1 MRKIF
6 KVALFLMLISS
17 FSFSKELIIKDVLDR
32 EVKLNL
38 PLKRIALGFY
48 YTDYL
53 AVGGAKS
60 LDKVVGFSKAV
71 WTDWTPASWEVY
83 KKALPKLDTL
93 ADFGEVEVGTF
104 SVEKVLSLKPDLLI
118 LAAWQYQVLEFD
130 LEPIMEANIPIV
142 VLDYNKE
149 KVELHAKSTEL
160 LGVIT
165 GEEKRAEEL
174 VKFYK
179 NTAQEVANRI
189 EKAQLPKPKI
199 YIEFGNKGPNET
211 GFTYG
216 KDMWGSLIDLAGGDN
231 IAAPFVKQWAP
242 INPEQVIVSKPDV
255 IMIAGRETELKK
267 NKEAMVMGFNIEE
280 APFVKQWAPINPEQ
294 VIVSKPDVIMI
305 AGRETELKKNKEAMV
320 MGFNIEEKEALR
332 RLEAYKNRPGW
343 SELPAIKENRLY
355 GLYMGASRTLA
366 DAAMIQYIAK
376 ALYPNLF
383 EDIDPIKTYIDFHKT
398 YLPIVPEG
406 TFGIRAQ

>member
-6 KVALFLMLISS
+6 KIALFLMLVSS
-17 FSFSKELIIKDVLDR
+17 FSFSKEVILKDVLDR

-38 PLKRIALGFY
+38 PIKRIALGFY
-48 YTDYL
+48 YTDFL
-53 AVGGAKS
+53 AVGGVKA

-71 WTDWTPASWEVY
+71 WTDWTPASWELY
-83 KKALPKLDTL
+83 SKTLPQLNSI

-130 LEPIMEANIPIV
+130 LEPIIEANIPII

-165 GEEKRAEEL
+165 GEEKRAKEL
-174 VKFYK
+174 IDFYK
-179 NTAQEVANRI
+179 NTANEVVSRI

-216 KDMWGSLIDLAGGDN
+216 KDMWGALIDLAGGEN

-267 NKEAMVMGFNIEE
+267 NQEAMVMGFNI
-280 APFVKQWAPINPEQ
+280 
-294 VIVSKPDVIMI
+294 D
-305 AGRETELKKNKEAMV
+305 
-320 MGFNIEEKEALR
+320 EKEALK

-343 SELPAIKENRLY
+343 SALPAIKNNKLY

-376 ALYPNLF
+376 ALYPSLF
-383 EDIDPIKTYIDFHKT
+383 EDIDPIQTYINFHKN
-398 YLPIVPEG
+398 YLPVIPKG
-406 TFGIRAQ
+406 TFGVQAK

>member
-1 MRKIF
+1 MQKIF

-17 FSFSKELIIKDVLDR
+17 FSFSKEVILKDVLDR

-38 PLKRIALGFY
+38 PVKRIALGFY
-48 YTDYL
+48 YTDFL
-53 AVGGAKS
+53 AVGGVKA
-60 LDKVVGFSKAV
+60 LGKVVGFSKTV
-71 WTDWTPASWEVY
+71 WTDWTPASWELY
-83 KKALPKLDTL
+83 SKTLPQLNSI

-130 LEPIMEANIPIV
+130 LEPIIEANIPII

-165 GEEKRAEEL
+165 GEEKRAKEL
-174 VKFYK
+174 IDFYK
-179 NTAQEVANRI
+179 NTANEVASRI

-216 KDMWGSLIDLAGGDN
+216 KDMWGALIDLAGGEN

-242 INPEQVIVSKPDV
+242 INPEQVLISKPDV

-267 NKEAMVMGFNIEE
+267 NQEAMVMGFNI
-280 APFVKQWAPINPEQ
+280 
-294 VIVSKPDVIMI
+294 D
-305 AGRETELKKNKEAMV
+305 
-320 MGFNIEEKEALR
+320 EKEALK

-343 SELPAIKENRLY
+343 SALPAIKDNRLY

-376 ALYPNLF
+376 ALYPSLF
-383 EDIDPIKTYIDFHKT
+383 EDIDPIQTYIDYHKT
-398 YLPIVPEG
+398 YLPVVPQG
-406 TFGIRAQ
+406 TFGIQAK

>member
-6 KVALFLMLISS
+6 KVALFLMLVSS
-17 FSFSKELIIKDVLDR
+17 FSFSKEVILKDVLDR

-38 PLKRIALGFY
+38 PAKRIALGFY
-48 YTDYL
+48 YTDFL
-53 AVGGAKS
+53 AVGGVKS

-71 WTDWTPASWEVY
+71 WTDWTPASWELY
-83 KKALPKLDTL
+83 SKTLPQLNSI

-130 LEPIMEANIPIV
+130 LEPIIEANIPII

-165 GEEKRAEEL
+165 GEEKRAKEL
-174 VKFYK
+174 IDFYK
-179 NTAQEVANRI
+179 NTANEVANRI

-216 KDMWGSLIDLAGGDN
+216 KDMWGALIDLAGGEN

-267 NKEAMVMGFNIEE
+267 NQEAMVMGFNI
-280 APFVKQWAPINPEQ
+280 
-294 VIVSKPDVIMI
+294 D
-305 AGRETELKKNKEAMV
+305 
-320 MGFNIEEKEALR
+320 EKEALK

-343 SELPAIKENRLY
+343 SALPAIKDNKLY

-376 ALYPNLF
+376 ALYPSLF
-383 EDIDPIKTYIDFHKT
+383 EDIDPIQTYINFHKN
-398 YLPIVPEG
+398 YLPVIPKG
-406 TFGIRAQ
+406 TFGVQAK

>member
-1 MRKIF
+1 MFKKYLKLFFIILGIF
-6 KVALFLMLISS
+6 GANLTLA
-17 FSFSKELIIKDVLDR
+17 KEIVVKDVLDR

-38 PLKRIALGFY
+38 PAKRIALGFY
-48 YTDYL
+48 YTDFL
-53 AVGGAKS
+53 AVGGVKS

-71 WTDWTPASWEVY
+71 WTDWTPASWELY
-83 KKALPKLDTL
+83 SKTLPQLNSI

-130 LEPIMEANIPIV
+130 LEPIIEANIPII

-165 GEEKRAEEL
+165 GEEKRAKEL
-174 VKFYK
+174 IDFYK
-179 NTAQEVANRI
+179 NTANEVASRI

-216 KDMWGSLIDLAGGDN
+216 KDMWGALIDLAGGEN

-267 NKEAMVMGFNIEE
+267 NQEAMVMGFNI
-280 APFVKQWAPINPEQ
+280 
-294 VIVSKPDVIMI
+294 D
-305 AGRETELKKNKEAMV
+305 
-320 MGFNIEEKEALR
+320 EKEALK

-343 SELPAIKENRLY
+343 SALPAIKDNKLY

-376 ALYPNLF
+376 ALYPSLF
-383 EDIDPIKTYIDFHKT
+383 EDIDPIQTYINFHKN
-398 YLPIVPEG
+398 YLPVIPKG
-406 TFGIRAQ
+406 TFGVQAK

>member
-1 MRKIF
+1 MFKKYLKLFFIILGIF
-6 KVALFLMLISS
+6 GANLTLA
-17 FSFSKELIIKDVLDR
+17 KEIVVKDVLDR

-38 PLKRIALGFY
+38 PAKRIALGFY
-48 YTDYL
+48 YTDFL
-53 AVGGAKS
+53 AVGGVKA

-71 WTDWTPASWEVY
+71 WTDWTPASWELY
-83 KKALPKLDTL
+83 SKTLPQLNSI

-130 LEPIMEANIPIV
+130 LEPIIEANIPII

-165 GEEKRAEEL
+165 GEEKRAKEL
-174 VKFYK
+174 IDFYK
-179 NTAQEVANRI
+179 NTANEVTNRI

-216 KDMWGSLIDLAGGDN
+216 KDMWGALIDLAGGEN
-231 IAAPFVKQWAP
+231 IATPFVKQWAP

-267 NKEAMVMGFNIEE
+267 NQEAMVMGFNI
-280 APFVKQWAPINPEQ
+280 
-294 VIVSKPDVIMI
+294 D
-305 AGRETELKKNKEAMV
+305 
-320 MGFNIEEKEALR
+320 EKEALK

-343 SELPAIKENRLY
+343 SALPAIKDNKLY

-376 ALYPNLF
+376 ALYPSLF
-383 EDIDPIKTYIDFHKT
+383 EDIDPIQTYINFHKN
-398 YLPIVPEG
+398 YLPVIPKG
-406 TFGIRAQ
+406 TFGVQAK

>member
-1 MRKIF
+1 MFKKYLKLFFIILGIF
-6 KVALFLMLISS
+6 GANLTLA
-17 FSFSKELIIKDVLDR
+17 KEIVVKDVLDR

-38 PLKRIALGFY
+38 PAKRIALGFY
-48 YTDYL
+48 YTDFL
-53 AVGGAKS
+53 AVGGVKS

-71 WTDWTPASWEVY
+71 WTDWTPASWELY
-83 KKALPKLDTL
+83 SKTLPQLNSI

-130 LEPIMEANIPIV
+130 LEPIIEANIPII

-165 GEEKRAEEL
+165 GEEKRAKEL
-174 VKFYK
+174 IDFYK
-179 NTAQEVANRI
+179 NTANEVANRI

-216 KDMWGSLIDLAGGDN
+216 KDMWGALIDLAGGEN

-267 NKEAMVMGFNIEE
+267 NQEAMVMGFNI
-280 APFVKQWAPINPEQ
+280 
-294 VIVSKPDVIMI
+294 D
-305 AGRETELKKNKEAMV
+305 
-320 MGFNIEEKEALR
+320 EKEALK

-343 SELPAIKENRLY
+343 SALPAIKDNKLY

-376 ALYPNLF
+376 ALYPSLF
-383 EDIDPIKTYIDFHKT
+383 EDIDPIQTYINFHKN
-398 YLPIVPEG
+398 YLPVIPKG
-406 TFGIRAQ
+406 TFGVQTK

>member
-6 KVALFLMLISS
+6 KVALFLMLVSS
-17 FSFSKELIIKDVLDR
+17 FSFSKEVILKDVLDR

-38 PLKRIALGFY
+38 PAKRIALGFY
-48 YTDYL
+48 YTDFL
-53 AVGGAKS
+53 AVGGVKS

-71 WTDWTPASWEVY
+71 WTDWTPASWELY
-83 KKALPKLDTL
+83 SKTLPQLNSI

-130 LEPIMEANIPIV
+130 LEPIIEANIPII

-165 GEEKRAEEL
+165 GEEKRAKEL
-174 VKFYK
+174 IDFYK
-179 NTAQEVANRI
+179 NTANEVANRI

-216 KDMWGSLIDLAGGDN
+216 KDMWGALIDLAGGEN

-267 NKEAMVMGFNIEE
+267 NQEAMVMGFNI
-280 APFVKQWAPINPEQ
+280 
-294 VIVSKPDVIMI
+294 D
-305 AGRETELKKNKEAMV
+305 
-320 MGFNIEEKEALR
+320 EKEALK

-343 SELPAIKENRLY
+343 SALPAIKDNKLY

-376 ALYPNLF
+376 ALYPSLF
-383 EDIDPIKTYIDFHKT
+383 EDIDPIQTYINFHKN
-398 YLPIVPEG
+398 YLPVIPEG
-406 TFGIRAQ
+406 TFGIQAK

>member
-1 MRKIF
+1 MFKKYLKLFFIILGIF
-6 KVALFLMLISS
+6 GANLTLA
-17 FSFSKELIIKDVLDR
+17 KEIVVKDVLDR

-38 PLKRIALGFY
+38 PAKRIALGFY
-48 YTDYL
+48 YTDFL
-53 AVGGAKS
+53 AVGGVKA

-71 WTDWTPASWEVY
+71 WTDWTPASWELY
-83 KKALPKLDTL
+83 SKTLPQLNSI

-130 LEPIMEANIPIV
+130 LEPIIEANIPII

-165 GEEKRAEEL
+165 GEEKRAKEL
-174 VKFYK
+174 IDFYK
-179 NTAQEVANRI
+179 NTANEVANRI

-216 KDMWGSLIDLAGGDN
+216 KDMWGALIDLAGGEN

-267 NKEAMVMGFNIEE
+267 NQEAMVMGFNI
-280 APFVKQWAPINPEQ
+280 
-294 VIVSKPDVIMI
+294 D
-305 AGRETELKKNKEAMV
+305 
-320 MGFNIEEKEALR
+320 EKEALK

-343 SELPAIKENRLY
+343 SALPAIKDNKLY

-376 ALYPNLF
+376 ALYPSLF
-383 EDIDPIKTYIDFHKT
+383 EDIDPIQTYINFHKN
-398 YLPIVPEG
+398 YLPVIPKG
-406 TFGIRAQ
+406 TFGVQAK

>member
-1 MRKIF
+1 MFKKYLKLFFIILGIF
-6 KVALFLMLISS
+6 GANLTLA
-17 FSFSKELIIKDVLDR
+17 KEIVVKDVLDR

-38 PLKRIALGFY
+38 PAKRIALGFY
-48 YTDYL
+48 YTDFL
-53 AVGGAKS
+53 AVGGVKS

-71 WTDWTPASWEVY
+71 WTDWTPASWELY
-83 KKALPKLDTL
+83 SKTLPQLNSI

-130 LEPIMEANIPIV
+130 LEPIIEANIPII

-165 GEEKRAEEL
+165 GEEKRAKEL
-174 VKFYK
+174 IDFYK
-179 NTAQEVANRI
+179 NTANEVANRI
-189 EKAQLPKPKI
+189 EKAQLHKPKI

-216 KDMWGSLIDLAGGDN
+216 KDMWGALIDLAGGEN

-267 NKEAMVMGFNIEE
+267 NQEAMVMGFNI
-280 APFVKQWAPINPEQ
+280 
-294 VIVSKPDVIMI
+294 D
-305 AGRETELKKNKEAMV
+305 
-320 MGFNIEEKEALR
+320 EKEALK

-343 SELPAIKENRLY
+343 NALPAIKDNKLY

-376 ALYPNLF
+376 ALYPSLF
-383 EDIDPIKTYIDFHKT
+383 EDIDPIQTYINFHKN
-398 YLPIVPEG
+398 YLPVIPKG
-406 TFGIRAQ
+406 TFGVQTK

>member
-6 KVALFLMLISS
+6 KVALFLMLVSS
-17 FSFSKELIIKDVLDR
+17 FSFSKEVILKDVLDR

-38 PLKRIALGFY
+38 PAKRIALGFY
-48 YTDYL
+48 YTDFL
-53 AVGGAKS
+53 AVGGVKS

-71 WTDWTPASWEVY
+71 WTDWTPASWELY
-83 KKALPKLDTL
+83 SKTLPQLNSI

-130 LEPIMEANIPIV
+130 LEPIIEANIPII

-165 GEEKRAEEL
+165 GEEKRAKEL
-174 VKFYK
+174 IDFYK
-179 NTAQEVANRI
+179 NTANEVANRI

-216 KDMWGSLIDLAGGDN
+216 KDMWGALIDLAGGEN

-267 NKEAMVMGFNIEE
+267 NQEAMVMGFNI
-280 APFVKQWAPINPEQ
+280 
-294 VIVSKPDVIMI
+294 D
-305 AGRETELKKNKEAMV
+305 
-320 MGFNIEEKEALR
+320 EKEALK

-343 SELPAIKENRLY
+343 SALPAIKNNKLY

-376 ALYPNLF
+376 ALYPSLF
-383 EDIDPIKTYIDFHKT
+383 EDIDPIQTYINFHKN
-398 YLPIVPEG
+398 YLPVIPKG
-406 TFGIRAQ
+406 TFGVQAK

>member
-6 KVALFLMLISS
+6 KIALFLMLVSS
-17 FSFSKELIIKDVLDR
+17 FSFSKEVILKDVLDR

-38 PLKRIALGFY
+38 PAKRIALGFY
-48 YTDYL
+48 YTDFL
-53 AVGGAKS
+53 AVGGVKS

-71 WTDWTPASWEVY
+71 WTDWTPASWELY
-83 KKALPKLDTL
+83 SKTLPQLNSI

-130 LEPIMEANIPIV
+130 LEPIIEANIPII

-149 KVELHAKSTEL
+149 EVELHAKSTEL

-165 GEEKRAEEL
+165 GEEKRAKEL
-174 VKFYK
+174 IDFYK
-179 NTAQEVANRI
+179 NTANEVANRI

-216 KDMWGSLIDLAGGDN
+216 KDMWGALIDLAGGEN

-267 NKEAMVMGFNIEE
+267 NQEAMVMGFNI
-280 APFVKQWAPINPEQ
+280 
-294 VIVSKPDVIMI
+294 D
-305 AGRETELKKNKEAMV
+305 
-320 MGFNIEEKEALR
+320 EKEALK

-343 SELPAIKENRLY
+343 SALPAIKDNRLY

-376 ALYPNLF
+376 ALYPSLF
-383 EDIDPIKTYIDFHKT
+383 EDIDPIQTYINFHKN
-398 YLPIVPEG
+398 YLPVIPEG
-406 TFGIRAQ
+406 TFGIQAK

>member
-6 KVALFLMLISS
+6 KIALFLMLVSS
-17 FSFSKELIIKDVLDR
+17 FSFSKEVILKDVLDR

-38 PLKRIALGFY
+38 PIKRIALGFY
-48 YTDYL
+48 YTDFL
-53 AVGGAKS
+53 AVGGVKA

-71 WTDWTPASWEVY
+71 WTDWTPASWELY
-83 KKALPKLDTL
+83 SKTLPQLNSI

-130 LEPIMEANIPIV
+130 LEPIIEANIPII

-165 GEEKRAEEL
+165 GEEKRAKEL
-174 VKFYK
+174 IDFYK
-179 NTAQEVANRI
+179 NTANEVASRI

-216 KDMWGSLIDLAGGDN
+216 KDMWGALIDLAGGEN

-267 NKEAMVMGFNIEE
+267 NQEAMVMGFNI
-280 APFVKQWAPINPEQ
+280 
-294 VIVSKPDVIMI
+294 D
-305 AGRETELKKNKEAMV
+305 
-320 MGFNIEEKEALR
+320 EKEALK

-343 SELPAIKENRLY
+343 SALPAIKNNKLY

-376 ALYPNLF
+376 ALYPSLF
-383 EDIDPIKTYIDFHKT
+383 EDIDPIQTYINFHKN
-398 YLPIVPEG
+398 YLPVIPKG
-406 TFGIRAQ
+406 TFGVQAK

>member
-1 MRKIF
+1 MFKKYLKLFFIILGIF
-6 KVALFLMLISS
+6 GANLTLA
-17 FSFSKELIIKDVLDR
+17 KEIVVKDVLDR

-38 PLKRIALGFY
+38 PAKRIALGFY
-48 YTDYL
+48 YTDFL
-53 AVGGAKS
+53 AVGGVKA

-71 WTDWTPASWEVY
+71 WTDWTPASWELY
-83 KKALPKLDTL
+83 NKTLPQLNSI

-130 LEPIMEANIPIV
+130 LEPIIEANIPII

-165 GEEKRAEEL
+165 GEEKRAKEL
-174 VKFYK
+174 IDFYK
-179 NTAQEVANRI
+179 NTANEVANRI

-216 KDMWGSLIDLAGGDN
+216 KDMWGALIDLAGGEN

-267 NKEAMVMGFNIEE
+267 NQEAMVMGFNI
-280 APFVKQWAPINPEQ
+280 
-294 VIVSKPDVIMI
+294 D
-305 AGRETELKKNKEAMV
+305 
-320 MGFNIEEKEALR
+320 EKEALK

-343 SELPAIKENRLY
+343 SALPAIKDNKLY

-376 ALYPNLF
+376 ALYPSLF
-383 EDIDPIKTYIDFHKT
+383 EDIDPIQTYINFHKN
-398 YLPIVPEG
+398 YLPVIPKG
-406 TFGIRAQ
+406 TFGVQAK

>member
-1 MRKIF
+1 MQKIF

-17 FSFSKELIIKDVLDR
+17 FSFSKEVILKDVLDR

-38 PLKRIALGFY
+38 PVKRIALGFY
-48 YTDYL
+48 YTDFL
-53 AVGGAKS
+53 AVGGVKA
-60 LDKVVGFSKAV
+60 LGKVVGFSKTV
-71 WTDWTPASWEVY
+71 WTDWTPASWELY
-83 KKALPKLDTL
+83 SKTLPQLNSI

-130 LEPIMEANIPIV
+130 LEPIIEANIPII

-165 GEEKRAEEL
+165 GEEKRAKEL
-174 VKFYK
+174 IDFYK
-179 NTAQEVANRI
+179 NTANEVASRI

-216 KDMWGSLIDLAGGDN
+216 KDMWGALIDLAGGEN

-242 INPEQVIVSKPDV
+242 INPEQVLISKPDV

-267 NKEAMVMGFNIEE
+267 NQEAMVMGFDI
-280 APFVKQWAPINPEQ
+280 
-294 VIVSKPDVIMI
+294 D
-305 AGRETELKKNKEAMV
+305 
-320 MGFNIEEKEALR
+320 EKEALK

-343 SELPAIKENRLY
+343 SALPAIKDNRLY

-376 ALYPNLF
+376 ALYPSLF
-383 EDIDPIKTYIDFHKT
+383 EDIDPIQTYIDYHKT
-398 YLPIVPEG
+398 YLPVVPQG
-406 TFGIRAQ
+406 TFGIQAK

>member
-17 FSFSKELIIKDVLDR
+17 FSFSKEVILKDVLDR

-38 PLKRIALGFY
+38 PVKRIALGFY
-48 YTDYL
+48 YTDFL
-53 AVGGAKS
+53 AVGGVKA

-71 WTDWTPASWEVY
+71 WTDWTPASWELY
-83 KKALPKLDTL
+83 SKTLPKLNSI

-130 LEPIMEANIPIV
+130 LEPIVEANIPII

-165 GEEKRAEEL
+165 GEEKRAKEL
-174 VKFYK
+174 IDFYK
-179 NTAQEVANRI
+179 NTANEVASRV

-216 KDMWGSLIDLAGGDN
+216 KDMWGALIDLAGGEN

-242 INPEQVIVSKPDV
+242 INPEQVLISKPDV

-267 NKEAMVMGFNIEE
+267 NQEAMVMGFNI
-280 APFVKQWAPINPEQ
+280 
-294 VIVSKPDVIMI
+294 D
-305 AGRETELKKNKEAMV
+305 
-320 MGFNIEEKEALR
+320 EKEALK

-343 SELPAIKENRLY
+343 SALPAIKDNRLY

-376 ALYPNLF
+376 ALYPSLF
-383 EDIDPIKTYIDFHKT
+383 EDIDPIQTYINFHKN
-398 YLPIVPEG
+398 YLPVIPEG
-406 TFGIRAQ
+406 TFGIQAK

>member
-1 MRKIF
+1 MQKIF

-17 FSFSKELIIKDVLDR
+17 SSFSKEVILKDVLDR

-38 PLKRIALGFY
+38 PVKRIALGFY
-48 YTDYL
+48 YTDFL
-53 AVGGAKS
+53 AVGGVKA
-60 LDKVVGFSKAV
+60 LGKVVGFSKTV
-71 WTDWTPASWEVY
+71 WTDWTPASWELY
-83 KKALPKLDTL
+83 SKTLPQLNFL

-130 LEPIMEANIPIV
+130 LEPIIEANIPII

-165 GEEKRAEEL
+165 GEEKRAKEL
-174 VKFYK
+174 IDFYK
-179 NTAQEVANRI
+179 NTANEVASRI

-216 KDMWGSLIDLAGGDN
+216 KDMWGALIDLAGGEN

-242 INPEQVIVSKPDV
+242 INPEQVLISKPDV

-267 NKEAMVMGFNIEE
+267 NQEAMVMGFNI
-280 APFVKQWAPINPEQ
+280 
-294 VIVSKPDVIMI
+294 D
-305 AGRETELKKNKEAMV
+305 
-320 MGFNIEEKEALR
+320 EKEALK

-343 SELPAIKENRLY
+343 SALPAIKDNRLY

-376 ALYPNLF
+376 ALYPSLF
-383 EDIDPIKTYIDFHKT
+383 EDIDPIQTYIDYHKT
-398 YLPIVPEG
+398 YLPVVPQG
-406 TFGIRAQ
+406 TFGIQAK

>member
-1 MRKIF
+1 MFKKYLKLFFIILGIF
-6 KVALFLMLISS
+6 GANLTLA
-17 FSFSKELIIKDVLDR
+17 KEIVVKDVLDR

-38 PLKRIALGFY
+38 PAKRIALGFY
-48 YTDYL
+48 YTDFL
-53 AVGGAKS
+53 AVGGVKS

-71 WTDWTPASWEVY
+71 WTDWTPASWELY
-83 KKALPKLDTL
+83 SKTLPQLNSI

-130 LEPIMEANIPIV
+130 LEPIIEANIPII

-165 GEEKRAEEL
+165 GEEKRAKEL
-174 VKFYK
+174 IDFYK
-179 NTAQEVANRI
+179 NTANEVANRI

-216 KDMWGSLIDLAGGDN
+216 KDMWGALIDLAGGEN

-267 NKEAMVMGFNIEE
+267 NQEAMVMGFNI
-280 APFVKQWAPINPEQ
+280 
-294 VIVSKPDVIMI
+294 D
-305 AGRETELKKNKEAMV
+305 
-320 MGFNIEEKEALR
+320 EKEALK

-343 SELPAIKENRLY
+343 SALPAIKDNKLY

-376 ALYPNLF
+376 ALYPSLF
-383 EDIDPIKTYIDFHKT
+383 EDIDPIQTYINFHKN
-398 YLPIVPEG
+398 YLPVIPKG
-406 TFGIRAQ
+406 TFGVQAK

>member
-6 KVALFLMLISS
+6 KIALFLMLVSS
-17 FSFSKELIIKDVLDR
+17 FSFSKEVILKDVLDR

-38 PLKRIALGFY
+38 PIKRIALGFY
-48 YTDYL
+48 YTDFL
-53 AVGGAKS
+53 AVGGVKA

-71 WTDWTPASWEVY
+71 WTDWTPASWELY
-83 KKALPKLDTL
+83 SKTLPQLNSI

-130 LEPIMEANIPIV
+130 LEPIIEANIPII

-165 GEEKRAEEL
+165 GEEKRAKEL
-174 VKFYK
+174 IDFYK
-179 NTAQEVANRI
+179 NTANEVASRI

-216 KDMWGSLIDLAGGDN
+216 KDMWGALIDLAGGEN

-267 NKEAMVMGFNIEE
+267 NQEAMVMGFNI
-280 APFVKQWAPINPEQ
+280 
-294 VIVSKPDVIMI
+294 D
-305 AGRETELKKNKEAMV
+305 
-320 MGFNIEEKEALR
+320 EKEALK

-343 SELPAIKENRLY
+343 SALPAIKDNKLY

-376 ALYPNLF
+376 ALYPSLF
-383 EDIDPIKTYIDFHKT
+383 EDIDPIQTYINFHKN
-398 YLPIVPEG
+398 YLPVIPKG
-406 TFGIRAQ
+406 TFGVQAK

>member
-6 KVALFLMLISS
+6 KIALFLMLVSS
-17 FSFSKELIIKDVLDR
+17 FSFSKEVILKDVLDR

-38 PLKRIALGFY
+38 PIKRIALGFY
-48 YTDYL
+48 YTDFL
-53 AVGGAKS
+53 AVGGVKA

-71 WTDWTPASWEVY
+71 WTDWTPASWELY
-83 KKALPKLDTL
+83 SKTLPQLNSI

-130 LEPIMEANIPIV
+130 LEPIIEANIPII

-165 GEEKRAEEL
+165 GEEKRAKEL
-174 VKFYK
+174 IDFYK
-179 NTAQEVANRI
+179 NTANEVANRI

-216 KDMWGSLIDLAGGDN
+216 KDMWGALIDLAGGEN

-267 NKEAMVMGFNIEE
+267 NQEAMVMGFNI
-280 APFVKQWAPINPEQ
+280 
-294 VIVSKPDVIMI
+294 D
-305 AGRETELKKNKEAMV
+305 
-320 MGFNIEEKEALR
+320 EKEALK

-343 SELPAIKENRLY
+343 SALPAIKNNKLY

-376 ALYPNLF
+376 ALYPSLF
-383 EDIDPIKTYIDFHKT
+383 EDIDPIQTYINFHKN
-398 YLPIVPEG
+398 YLPVIPKG
-406 TFGIRAQ
+406 TFGVQAK

>member
-17 FSFSKELIIKDVLDR
+17 FSFSKEVILKDVLDR

-38 PLKRIALGFY
+38 PVKRIALGFY
-48 YTDYL
+48 YTDFL
-53 AVGGAKS
+53 AVGGVKA

-71 WTDWTPASWEVY
+71 WTDWTPASWELY
-83 KKALPKLDTL
+83 SKTLPKLNSI

-130 LEPIMEANIPIV
+130 LEPIVEANIPII

-165 GEEKRAEEL
+165 GEEKRAKEL
-174 VKFYK
+174 VDFYK
-179 NTAQEVANRI
+179 NTANEVASRI

-216 KDMWGSLIDLAGGDN
+216 KDMWGALIDLAGGEN

-242 INPEQVIVSKPDV
+242 INPEQVLISKPDV

-267 NKEAMVMGFNIEE
+267 NQEAMVMGFNI
-280 APFVKQWAPINPEQ
+280 
-294 VIVSKPDVIMI
+294 D
-305 AGRETELKKNKEAMV
+305 
-320 MGFNIEEKEALR
+320 EKEALK

-343 SELPAIKENRLY
+343 SALPAIKDNRLY

-376 ALYPNLF
+376 ALYPSLF
-383 EDIDPIKTYIDFHKT
+383 EDIDPIQTYINFHKN
-398 YLPIVPEG
+398 YLPVIPEG
-406 TFGIRAQ
+406 TFGIQAK

>member
-6 KVALFLMLISS
+6 KVALFLMLVSS
-17 FSFSKELIIKDVLDR
+17 FSFSKEVILKDVLDR

-38 PLKRIALGFY
+38 PAKRIALGFY
-48 YTDYL
+48 YTDFL
-53 AVGGAKS
+53 AVGGVKS

-71 WTDWTPASWEVY
+71 WTDWTPASWELY
-83 KKALPKLDTL
+83 SKTLPQLNSI

-130 LEPIMEANIPIV
+130 LEPIIEANIPII

-149 KVELHAKSTEL
+149 EVELHAKSTEL

-165 GEEKRAEEL
+165 GEEKRAKEL
-174 VKFYK
+174 IDFYK
-179 NTAQEVANRI
+179 NTANEVANRI

-216 KDMWGSLIDLAGGDN
+216 KDMWGALIDLAGGEN

-267 NKEAMVMGFNIEE
+267 NQEAMVMGFNI
-280 APFVKQWAPINPEQ
+280 
-294 VIVSKPDVIMI
+294 D
-305 AGRETELKKNKEAMV
+305 
-320 MGFNIEEKEALR
+320 EKEALK

-343 SELPAIKENRLY
+343 SALPAIKDNKLY

-376 ALYPNLF
+376 ALYPSLF
-383 EDIDPIKTYIDFHKT
+383 EDIDPIQTYINFHKN
-398 YLPIVPEG
+398 YLPVIPKG
-406 TFGIRAQ
+406 TFGVQAK

>member
-6 KVALFLMLISS
+6 KIALFLMLVSS
-17 FSFSKELIIKDVLDR
+17 FSFSKEVILKDVLDR

-38 PLKRIALGFY
+38 PIKRIALGFY
-48 YTDYL
+48 YTDFL
-53 AVGGAKS
+53 AVGGVKS

-71 WTDWTPASWEVY
+71 WTDWTPASWELY
-83 KKALPKLDTL
+83 SKTLPQLNSI

-130 LEPIMEANIPIV
+130 LEPIIEANIPII

-165 GEEKRAEEL
+165 GEEKRAKEL
-174 VKFYK
+174 IDFYK
-179 NTAQEVANRI
+179 NTANEVANRI

-216 KDMWGSLIDLAGGDN
+216 KDMWGALIDLAGGEN

-267 NKEAMVMGFNIEE
+267 NQEAMVMGFNI
-280 APFVKQWAPINPEQ
+280 
-294 VIVSKPDVIMI
+294 D
-305 AGRETELKKNKEAMV
+305 
-320 MGFNIEEKEALR
+320 EKEALK

-343 SELPAIKENRLY
+343 SALPAIKDNKLY

-376 ALYPNLF
+376 ALYPSLF
-383 EDIDPIKTYIDFHKT
+383 EDIDPIQTYINFHKN
-398 YLPIVPEG
+398 YLPVIPKG
-406 TFGIRAQ
+406 TFGVQAK

>member
-6 KVALFLMLISS
+6 KIALFLMLVSS
-17 FSFSKELIIKDVLDR
+17 FSFSKEVILKDVLDR

-38 PLKRIALGFY
+38 PIKRIALGFY
-48 YTDYL
+48 YTDFL
-53 AVGGAKS
+53 AVGGVKS

-71 WTDWTPASWEVY
+71 WTDWTPASWELY
-83 KKALPKLDTL
+83 SKTLPQLNSI

-130 LEPIMEANIPIV
+130 LEPIIEANIPII

-165 GEEKRAEEL
+165 GEEKRAKEL
-174 VKFYK
+174 IDFYK
-179 NTAQEVANRI
+179 NTANEVASRI

-216 KDMWGSLIDLAGGDN
+216 KDMWGALIDLAGGEN

-267 NKEAMVMGFNIEE
+267 NQEAMVMGFNI
-280 APFVKQWAPINPEQ
+280 
-294 VIVSKPDVIMI
+294 D
-305 AGRETELKKNKEAMV
+305 
-320 MGFNIEEKEALR
+320 EKEALK

-343 SELPAIKENRLY
+343 SALPAIKDNKLY

-376 ALYPNLF
+376 ALYPSLF
-383 EDIDPIKTYIDFHKT
+383 EDIDPIQTYINFHKN
-398 YLPIVPEG
+398 YLPVIPKG
-406 TFGIRAQ
+406 TFGVQAK

>member
-6 KVALFLMLISS
+6 KVALFLMLVSS
-17 FSFSKELIIKDVLDR
+17 FSFSKEVILKDVLDR

-38 PLKRIALGFY
+38 PAKRIALGFY
-48 YTDYL
+48 YTDFL
-53 AVGGAKS
+53 AVGGVKA

-71 WTDWTPASWEVY
+71 WTDWTPASWELY
-83 KKALPKLDTL
+83 SKTLPQLNSI

-130 LEPIMEANIPIV
+130 LEPIIEANIPII

-165 GEEKRAEEL
+165 GEEKRAKEL
-174 VKFYK
+174 IDFYK
-179 NTAQEVANRI
+179 NTANEVANRI

-216 KDMWGSLIDLAGGDN
+216 KDMWGALIELAGGEN

-267 NKEAMVMGFNIEE
+267 NQEAMVMGFNID
-280 APFVKQWAPINPEQ
+280 K
-294 VIVSKPDVIMI
+294 
-305 AGRETELKKNKEAMV
+305 
-320 MGFNIEEKEALR
+320 KEALK

-343 SELPAIKENRLY
+343 SALPAIKDNRLY

-376 ALYPNLF
+376 ALYPSLF
-383 EDIDPIKTYIDFHKT
+383 EDIDPIQTYINFHKN
-398 YLPIVPEG
+398 YLPVIPKG
-406 TFGIRAQ
+406 TFGVQAK

>member
-1 MRKIF
+1 MFKKYLKLFFIILGIF
-6 KVALFLMLISS
+6 GANLTLA
-17 FSFSKELIIKDVLDR
+17 KEIVVKDVLDR

-38 PLKRIALGFY
+38 PAKRIALGFY
-48 YTDYL
+48 YTDFL
-53 AVGGAKS
+53 AVGGVKA
-60 LDKVVGFSKAV
+60 LDKIVGFSKAV
-71 WTDWTPASWEVY
+71 WTDWTPASWELY
-83 KKALPKLDTL
+83 SKTLPQLNSI

-104 SVEKVLSLKPDLLI
+104 SVEKVISLKPDLLI

-130 LEPIMEANIPIV
+130 LEPIIEANIPII

-165 GEEKRAEEL
+165 GEEKRAKEL
-174 VKFYK
+174 IDFYK
-179 NTAQEVANRI
+179 NTANEVASRI

-216 KDMWGSLIDLAGGDN
+216 KDMWGALIDLAGGEN

-267 NKEAMVMGFNIEE
+267 NQEAMVMGFNI
-280 APFVKQWAPINPEQ
+280 
-294 VIVSKPDVIMI
+294 D
-305 AGRETELKKNKEAMV
+305 
-320 MGFNIEEKEALR
+320 EKEALK
-332 RLEAYKNRPGW
+332 RLEAYKNRAGW
-343 SELPAIKENRLY
+343 SALPAIKDNKLY

-376 ALYPNLF
+376 ALYPSLF
-383 EDIDPIKTYIDFHKT
+383 EDIDPIQTYINFHKN
-398 YLPIVPEG
+398 YLPVIPKG
-406 TFGIRAQ
+406 TFGVQAK

>member
-17 FSFSKELIIKDVLDR
+17 FSFSKEVILKDVLDR

-38 PLKRIALGFY
+38 PVKRIALGFY
-48 YTDYL
+48 YTDFL
-53 AVGGAKS
+53 AVGGVKA

-71 WTDWTPASWEVY
+71 WTDWTPASWELY
-83 KKALPKLDTL
+83 SKTLPKLNSI

-130 LEPIMEANIPIV
+130 LEPIVEANIPII

-165 GEEKRAEEL
+165 GEEKRAKEL
-174 VKFYK
+174 IDFYK
-179 NTAQEVANRI
+179 NTANEVASRV

-216 KDMWGSLIDLAGGDN
+216 KDMWGALIDLAGGEN

-242 INPEQVIVSKPDV
+242 INPEQVLISKPDV

-267 NKEAMVMGFNIEE
+267 NQEAMVMGFNID
-280 APFVKQWAPINPEQ
+280 K
-294 VIVSKPDVIMI
+294 
-305 AGRETELKKNKEAMV
+305 
-320 MGFNIEEKEALR
+320 KEALK

-343 SELPAIKENRLY
+343 SALPAIKDNRLY

-376 ALYPNLF
+376 ALYPSLF
-383 EDIDPIKTYIDFHKT
+383 EDIDPIQTYINFHKN
-398 YLPIVPEG
+398 YLPVIPEG
-406 TFGIRAQ
+406 TFGIQAK

>member
-6 KVALFLMLISS
+6 KIALFLMLVSS
-17 FSFSKELIIKDVLDR
+17 FSFSKEVILKDVLDR

-38 PLKRIALGFY
+38 PIKRIALGFY
-48 YTDYL
+48 YTDFL
-53 AVGGAKS
+53 AVGGVKA

-71 WTDWTPASWEVY
+71 WTDWTPASWELY
-83 KKALPKLDTL
+83 SKTLPQLNSI

-104 SVEKVLSLKPDLLI
+104 SVEKVLALKPDLLI

-130 LEPIMEANIPIV
+130 LEPIIEANIPII

-165 GEEKRAEEL
+165 GEEKRAKEL
-174 VKFYK
+174 IDFYK
-179 NTAQEVANRI
+179 NTANEVANRI

-216 KDMWGSLIDLAGGDN
+216 KDMWGALIDLAGGEN

-267 NKEAMVMGFNIEE
+267 NQEAMVMGFNI
-280 APFVKQWAPINPEQ
+280 
-294 VIVSKPDVIMI
+294 D
-305 AGRETELKKNKEAMV
+305 
-320 MGFNIEEKEALR
+320 EKEALK

-343 SELPAIKENRLY
+343 SALPAIKDNRLY

-376 ALYPNLF
+376 ALYPSLF
-383 EDIDPIKTYIDFHKT
+383 EDIDPIQTYINFHKN
-398 YLPIVPEG
+398 YLPVIPKG
-406 TFGIRAQ
+406 TFGVQAK

>member
-1 MRKIF
+1 MFKKYLKLFFIILGIF
-6 KVALFLMLISS
+6 GANLTLA
-17 FSFSKELIIKDVLDR
+17 KEIVVKDVLDR

-38 PLKRIALGFY
+38 PAKRIALGFY
-48 YTDYL
+48 YTDFL
-53 AVGGAKS
+53 AVGGVKA

-71 WTDWTPASWEVY
+71 WTDWTPTSWELY
-83 KKALPKLDTL
+83 NKTLPQLNSI

-130 LEPIMEANIPIV
+130 LEPIIEANIPII

-165 GEEKRAEEL
+165 GEEKRAKEL
-174 VKFYK
+174 IDFYK
-179 NTAQEVANRI
+179 NTANEVANRI

-216 KDMWGSLIDLAGGDN
+216 KDMWGALIDLAGGEN

-267 NKEAMVMGFNIEE
+267 NQEAMVMGFNI
-280 APFVKQWAPINPEQ
+280 
-294 VIVSKPDVIMI
+294 D
-305 AGRETELKKNKEAMV
+305 
-320 MGFNIEEKEALR
+320 EKEALK

-343 SELPAIKENRLY
+343 SALPAIKDNRLY

-376 ALYPNLF
+376 ALYPSLF
-383 EDIDPIKTYIDFHKT
+383 EDIDPIQTYINFHKN
-398 YLPIVPEG
+398 YLPVIPKG
-406 TFGIRAQ
+406 TFGVQAK

>member
-6 KVALFLMLISS
+6 KVALFLMLVSS
-17 FSFSKELIIKDVLDR
+17 FSFSKEVILKDVLDR

-38 PLKRIALGFY
+38 PAKRIALGFY
-48 YTDYL
+48 YTDFL
-53 AVGGAKS
+53 AVGGVKS

-71 WTDWTPASWEVY
+71 WTDWTPASWELY
-83 KKALPKLDTL
+83 SKTLPQLNSI

-130 LEPIMEANIPIV
+130 LEPIIEANIPII

-165 GEEKRAEEL
+165 GEEKRAKEL
-174 VKFYK
+174 IDFYK
-179 NTAQEVANRI
+179 NTANEVANRI

-216 KDMWGSLIDLAGGDN
+216 KDMWGALIDLAGGEN

-267 NKEAMVMGFNIEE
+267 NQEAMVMGFNI
-280 APFVKQWAPINPEQ
+280 
-294 VIVSKPDVIMI
+294 D
-305 AGRETELKKNKEAMV
+305 
-320 MGFNIEEKEALR
+320 EKEALK

-343 SELPAIKENRLY
+343 SALPAIKDNRLY

-376 ALYPNLF
+376 ALYPSLF
-383 EDIDPIKTYIDFHKT
+383 EDIDPIQTYINFHKN
-398 YLPIVPEG
+398 YLPVIPKG
-406 TFGIRAQ
+406 TFGVQAK

>member
-17 FSFSKELIIKDVLDR
+17 FSFSKEVILKDVLDR

-38 PLKRIALGFY
+38 PVKRIALGFY
-48 YTDYL
+48 YTDFL
-53 AVGGAKS
+53 AVGGVKA

-71 WTDWTPASWEVY
+71 WTDWTPASWELY
-83 KKALPKLDTL
+83 SKTLPKLNSI

-130 LEPIMEANIPIV
+130 LEPIVEANIPII

-165 GEEKRAEEL
+165 GEEKRAKEL
-174 VKFYK
+174 VDFYK
-179 NTAQEVANRI
+179 NTANEVASRI

-216 KDMWGSLIDLAGGDN
+216 KDMWGALIDLAGGEN

-242 INPEQVIVSKPDV
+242 INPEQVLISKPDV

-267 NKEAMVMGFNIEE
+267 NQEAMVMGFNID
-280 APFVKQWAPINPEQ
+280 K
-294 VIVSKPDVIMI
+294 
-305 AGRETELKKNKEAMV
+305 
-320 MGFNIEEKEALR
+320 KEALK

-343 SELPAIKENRLY
+343 SALPAIKDNRLY

-376 ALYPNLF
+376 ALYPSLF
-383 EDIDPIKTYIDFHKT
+383 EDIDPIQTYINFHKN
-398 YLPIVPEG
+398 YLPVIPEG
-406 TFGIRAQ
+406 TFGIQAK